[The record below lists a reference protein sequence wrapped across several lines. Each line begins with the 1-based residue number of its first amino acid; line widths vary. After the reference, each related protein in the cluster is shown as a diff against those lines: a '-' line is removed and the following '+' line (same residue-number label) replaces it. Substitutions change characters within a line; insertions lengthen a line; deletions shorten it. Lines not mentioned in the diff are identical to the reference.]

1 MREFTFAV
9 DVDEVLRDNLSNM
22 LRVYNEEYNDNKK
35 LSDLHDFQV
44 DISFPKISEVTGRT
58 ASKYFFEQHA
68 KEVFTDA
75 EAIEGAKEAIDILRE
90 YGKVIIVTYQKNTE
104 NKIRTL
110 EWLDKNDIKFDSICF
125 TRDKS
130 IVHADYMIDDNDWNF
145 IGCNC
150 CHGILIDRPYNQ
162 KVKLNELKEQSNC
175 KNIFRYTSLMN
186 FAKWFKANV
195 ELLDRFEC

>member
-22 LRVYNEEYNDNKK
+22 LKIYNEEYNDNKK
-35 LSDLHDFQV
+35 LSDLHDFRV
-44 DISFPKISEVTGRT
+44 DISFPRISELNGET

-68 KEVFTDA
+68 QEVFTDS
-75 EAIEGAKEAIDILRE
+75 EAIEGAKEAIDILRN

-104 NKIRTL
+104 NRIRTL
-110 EWLDKNDIKFDSICF
+110 EWLDKNGIKFDSICF

-175 KNIFRYTSLMN
+175 KNIFRYTSLMG
-186 FAKWFKANV
+186 FAKWFKDNISI
-195 ELLDRFEC
+195 LDRFEC

>member
-22 LRVYNEEYNDNKK
+22 LRVYNEEYKDDKK
-35 LSDLHDFQV
+35 LSDLHDFRV
-44 DISFPKISEVTGRT
+44 DISFPKIAEATGQT

-68 KEVFTDA
+68 QEVFTDA
-75 EAIEGAKEAIDILRE
+75 EAIEGAKEAIDILRN

-104 NKIRTL
+104 NRIRTL
-110 EWLDKNDIKFDSICF
+110 EWLDKYSIKFDSICF

-162 KVKLNELKEQSNC
+162 ETDITELTSKSNC
-175 KNIFRYTSLMN
+175 KNIFRYASLVK
-186 FAKWFKANV
+186 FATWFKDNV
-195 ELLDRFEC
+195 GLLDRFEC

>member
-44 DISFPKISEVTGRT
+44 DISFPKISEATGQT
-58 ASKYFFEQHA
+58 ASNYFFEQHA
-68 KEVFTDA
+68 QEVFTDA
-75 EAIEGAKEAIDILRE
+75 EAIEGAKEAIDILRK

-104 NKIRTL
+104 NRIRTL
-110 EWLDKNDIKFDSICF
+110 EWLDKHDIKFDSICF

-150 CHGILIDRPYNQ
+150 CHGILIERPYNQ
-162 KVKLNELKEQSNC
+162 KAKLNELKEQSNC
-175 KNIFRYTSLMN
+175 KDIFRYTSLMN
-186 FAKWFKANV
+186 FAKWFKDNV
-195 ELLDRFEC
+195 SLLERFEC

>member
-44 DISFPKISEVTGRT
+44 DISFPKIAEATGQT

-68 KEVFTDA
+68 QEVFTDA
-75 EAIEGAKEAIDILRE
+75 EAIEGAKEAIDILRK

-104 NKIRTL
+104 NRIRTL
-110 EWLDKNDIKFDSICF
+110 EWLDKHDIKFDSICF

-162 KVKLNELKEQSNC
+162 KAKLNELKEQSSC
-175 KNIFRYTSLMN
+175 KDIFRYTSLMN
-186 FAKWFKANV
+186 FAKWFKDNV
-195 ELLDRFEC
+195 SLLERFEC